1 MSSKLIKGGGGREV
15 REFAWRGDVPKPGV
29 AEFHPKRVGDQK
41 EHAAEAPPAEPS
53 IDVEAIR
60 KQAFQEGL
68 HAGKSASEKRVAEEL
83 AKHAGEFSKLFGELT
98 GYKAVLRNEAEAEL
112 VELAFAIARKI
123 LRRELS
129 VDAGAVAALVRSCM
143 QDYPAVGV
151 KKVRVHPQDLAMV
164 RGALGSG
171 VEAEADADIPRGGAI
186 LETDP
191 VVLDARLDT
200 QLEEIAL
207 GLADV

>member
-15 REFAWRGDVPKPGV
+15 RAFAWRGDSPKPGV
-29 AEFHPKRVGDQK
+29 VAFQPKRVGDQR
-41 EHAAEAPPAEPS
+41 EHPADAPPAEPS

-68 HAGKSASEKRVAEEL
+68 QAGKSASEKRLAEEL
-83 AKHAGEFSKLFGELT
+83 AKHAAEFSKLFGELA
-98 GYKAVLRNEAEAEL
+98 GYKAVLRNEAEGEL

-129 VDAGAVAALVRSCM
+129 VDAGAVAALVKSCM
-143 QDYPAVGV
+143 QDYPSVGV

-164 RGALGSG
+164 RGALGPG
-171 VEAEADADIPRGGAI
+171 VEAEADAEIPRGGAI
-186 LETDP
+186 LETDQG
-191 VVLDARLDT
+191 VLDARIDT